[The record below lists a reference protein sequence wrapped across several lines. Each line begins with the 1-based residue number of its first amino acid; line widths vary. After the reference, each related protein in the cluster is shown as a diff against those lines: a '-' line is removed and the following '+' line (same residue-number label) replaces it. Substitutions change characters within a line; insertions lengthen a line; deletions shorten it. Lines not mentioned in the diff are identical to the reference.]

1 MHKRAFT
8 LIELLVTSSIL
19 VSLVVL
25 TSSIFASVGR
35 LQVGRKGGE
44 SLTVAG
50 RQIQARLD
58 EDLKRADHRA
68 NLTDYPVEI
77 RSVSKALSNGLAQRE
92 DLIALRV
99 PLQDGNGNPTGTTEW
114 HVYCNEETSRRLT
127 RFRFVLAAAPGTF
140 DSTRTCTMAQVKAFM
155 GSTETLTE
163 LNGGIQYL
171 TDDKTIVSNLKFIQE
186 QPVVANSIYDDPSKL
201 FAVPVVR
208 YEMRLQPTDATLGV
222 SPLLVTGTVTRTS
235 KFGEILP

>member
-1 MHKRAFT
+1 MNKKAFT

-19 VSLVVL
+19 VSLIVL

-44 SLTVAG
+44 SLSVAA

-58 EDLKRADHRA
+58 EDLLRADQRI
-68 NLTDYPVEI
+68 NITDYPVEI
-77 RSVSKALSNGLAQRE
+77 RSVTKTNSNGEKQKE

-99 PLQDGNGNPTGTTEW
+99 QVQDGNGTSTGATEW

-127 RFRFVLAAAPGTF
+127 RFRFTSIAVPGVFVNTYA
-140 DSTRTCTMAQVKAFM
+140 CTTGDIFAFM
-155 GSTETLTE
+155 GGV
-163 LNGGIQYL
+163 GGSQIGSQYL
-171 TDDKTIVSNLKFIQE
+171 TDDTTVVSNLKFIQE
-186 QPVVANSIYDDPSKL
+186 KPVVASSIYDDASKL
-201 FAVPVVR
+201 FATPVIR
-208 YEMRLQPTDATLGV
+208 YEMRLKPTDATLGV